1 MTGKTF
7 SNNLIGSL
15 NIHIIYQLYVTMIQL
30 KINFFSDA
38 FNGLEHVGKL
48 KLAYLDLSELKP

>member
-1 MTGKTF
+1 MTGKIF
-7 SNNLIGSL
+7 SKNLIGSL
-15 NIHIIYQLYVTMIQL
+15 NKIIYQWYVAMIL
-30 KINFFSDA
+30 HINFFSDA

>member
-15 NIHIIYQLYVTMIQL
+15 NIHNYLPVVCYNDTT